1 VPKLLLIQANPMK
14 MARVSASLA
23 ASALTNS
30 KVRNL
35 APVIM
40 TEMPKLS
47 GKTPEQILDHVSTH
61 PQILTALMGASDAI
75 VKAVN

>member
-1 VPKLLLIQANPMK
+1 
-14 MARVSASLA
+14 
-23 ASALTNS
+23 
-30 KVRNL
+30 
-35 APVIM
+35 M